1 MTKEQRET
9 IENQIE
15 SHRSIIEDLLTEI
28 CYHENEIK
36 NLETLLNDDSKIDDA
51 DIITNSSSEVFIAR
65 NLKSKNQEII
75 ELIQNVAKAANLDL
89 DEILE
94 FEIASEDERI
104 DSRIKCRK
112 GDLLIWSADDNSIPY
127 WLMEFISSLDYDNI
141 SRYHL
146 G

>member
-1 MTKEQRET
+1 MMQ
-9 IENQIE
+9 
-15 SHRSIIEDLLTEI
+15 SAS
-28 CYHENEIK
+28 
-36 NLETLLNDDSKIDDA
+36 

-112 GDLLIWSADDNSIPY
+112 GDLLIWSVDDNSIPY

>member
-1 MTKEQRET
+1 MMIVKLMMQ
-9 IENQIE
+9 
-15 SHRSIIEDLLTEI
+15 SAS
-28 CYHENEIK
+28 
-36 NLETLLNDDSKIDDA
+36 

-112 GDLLIWSADDNSIPY
+112 GDLLIWSADDNSILY

>member
-1 MTKEQRET
+1 MQ
-9 IENQIE
+9 
-15 SHRSIIEDLLTEI
+15 SAS
-28 CYHENEIK
+28 
-36 NLETLLNDDSKIDDA
+36 

-127 WLMEFISSLDYDNI
+127 WLMKFISSLDYDNI

>member
-36 NLETLLNDDSKIDDA
+36 NLETLLNDD
-51 DIITNSSSEVFIAR
+51 R
-65 NLKSKNQEII
+65 
-75 ELIQNVAKAANLDL
+75 AANLDL